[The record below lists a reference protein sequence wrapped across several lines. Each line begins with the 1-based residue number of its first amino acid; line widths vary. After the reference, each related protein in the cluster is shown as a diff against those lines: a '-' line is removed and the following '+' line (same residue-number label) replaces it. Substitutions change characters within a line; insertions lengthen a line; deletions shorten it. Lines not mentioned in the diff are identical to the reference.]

1 MALPASGPISGSQI
15 ATELGITGAAATN
28 LSLGGLIASSSL
40 SNTDPDAYSDFWG
53 YFNSETW
60 VSKTTSKKAQ
70 ANKVDAC
77 NQSVNWTRYT
87 TGTSSTTV
95 SVGDKFAANSDG
107 TGQVG
112 SGYYKAGSGF
122 ATEWFLLD
130 SSSPAEVTSKM
141 ACVIQQLDIKHKE
154 WYKILPKQILK

>member
-15 ATELGITGAAATN
+15 ATELDVEAVNI
-28 LSLGGLIASSSL
+28 SLGGMFASSSL
-40 SNTDPDAYSDFWG
+40 SATDPDAYSDFYG
-53 YFNSETW
+53 YSGETW

-107 TGQVG
+107 TGQVFA
-112 SGYYKAGSGF
+112 GYYKAGSGF

-130 SSSPAEVTSKM
+130 SSSPATVTSKM
-141 ACVIQQLDIKHKE
+141 ACVI
-154 WYKILPKQILK
+154 